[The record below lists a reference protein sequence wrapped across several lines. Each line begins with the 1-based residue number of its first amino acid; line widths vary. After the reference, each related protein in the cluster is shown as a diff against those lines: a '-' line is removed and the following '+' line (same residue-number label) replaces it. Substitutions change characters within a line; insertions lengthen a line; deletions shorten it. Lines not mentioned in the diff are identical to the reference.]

1 MSYRDGSP
9 NPGNQLYIRG
19 LNFRTTELELRD
31 IFHPFGDI
39 EEVHIVKD
47 PHLNECRGFAF
58 VKFVNNE
65 MAQRALKKVDGM
77 DFHGHRLIVELSKRS
92 KPRQKTPGEY
102 LGRHRLRSRSRRH
115 NDYDRQYRD
124 RSPYGGGN
132 NGHRRDRSR
141 GGYDSYSGRG
151 GGGGGGGN
159 TDDRYRR
166 DDYRGGDHHGR
177 DSYRDHDRYRER
189 ERDRD
194 RDRDRDYRGSDR
206 RYDDRHY

>member
-102 LGRHRLRSRSRRH
+102 LGSSIFFPFFFFFFFFFFLSLSL
-115 NDYDRQYRD
+115 YRFF
-124 RSPYGGGN
+124 SAFNIAYLKKKKIK
-132 NGHRRDRSR
+132 
-141 GGYDSYSGRG
+141 
-151 GGGGGGGN
+151 
-159 TDDRYRR
+159 
-166 DDYRGGDHHGR
+166 
-177 DSYRDHDRYRER
+177 
-189 ERDRD
+189 
-194 RDRDRDYRGSDR
+194 
-206 RYDDRHY
+206 